1 MLETVIGLAVA
12 IVLWK
17 LRKAFYSTLEDFETS
32 MHLSKTEKELETQE
46 EIRDMIK
53 LVEES
58 KNANG
63 GKWYSV
69 KDLDLSKK
77 AK

>member
-32 MHLSKTEKELETQE
+32 MHLSKTERELETQE

-53 LVEES
+53 LVEDS

>member
-1 MLETVIGLAVA
+1 MIEVVVGLAVA

-53 LVEES
+53 LVEDS
-58 KNANG
+58 KEANG

>member
-53 LVEES
+53 LVEDS
-58 KNANG
+58 
-63 GKWYSV
+63 
-69 KDLDLSKK
+69 
-77 AK
+77 

>member
-32 MHLSKTEKELETQE
+32 MHISKTEKELETQE
-46 EIRDMIK
+46 EIRDMIQ

-58 KNANG
+58 KKANG

>member
-53 LVEES
+53 LVEDS

>member
-17 LRKAFYSTLEDFETS
+17 LRKPFYSTLEDFETS
-32 MHLSKTEKELETQE
+32 MHLSKTEKELEAQE

-53 LVEES
+53 LVEDS

>member
-1 MLETVIGLAVA
+1 MIELVIGLAVA

-17 LRKAFYSTLEDFETS
+17 LRKAFYSTLDDFETS